1 MEKSNVREFTCE
13 WCKSVVRQVARRK
26 SLIPSKKPRR
36 FCSKSCSNKSRH
48 ASGNLRSR
56 GDSNPMHG
64 RTIYEAWVQKFGEE
78 EANRRLVAYKEK
90 CKISNTGDSNGM
102 FGKNHTET
110 SRSKMSNAVLGKSL
124 EQRWGQEKAEQ
135 YKNRLRLT
143 MSGAGNPMYGK
154 TSSGGRSV
162 KGTYKGLFFRSLM
175 EYSFMK
181 HLEGL
186 GLDLATDVE
195 YETIRVPLDEGHT
208 YCTDFYVPSHK
219 KVYEVKPSKVALS
232 ELNQRKFD
240 AARKHLTALG
250 LEFSVVTENDFK
262 KIPFSEANQDNDLVF
277 DERTFTY
284 FQKKSQ

>member
-1 MEKSNVREFTCE
+1 
-13 WCKSVVRQVARRK
+13 
-26 SLIPSKKPRR
+26 
-36 FCSKSCSNKSRH
+36 
-48 ASGNLRSR
+48 
-56 GDSNPMHG
+56 
-64 RTIYEAWVQKFGEE
+64 
-78 EANRRLVAYKEK
+78 
-90 CKISNTGDSNGM
+90 
-102 FGKNHTET
+102 
-110 SRSKMSNAVLGKSL
+110 
-124 EQRWGQEKAEQ
+124 
-135 YKNRLRLT
+135 

-240 AARKHLTALG
+240 AARKHLTDLG
-250 LEFSVVTENDFK
+250 LEFSVVTENDFR

-277 DERTFTY
+277 DEHTFTY